1 MSIYRSSSPS
11 PYGPPSPVPSATGL
25 PPSGPGGQIQP
36 GTITYTTSTSPDG
49 RLTYHPF
56 KAVPV
61 SYQTNSGIVSGI
73 QWIPAEATSVI
84 PAGAQPA
91 APVCRTTLCP
101 AISDKEEINQSINQ
115 DFMSSWNRGNSNKDD
130 KALRE
135 WQKDEERRIYK
146 EEKEA
151 KRMKKEKDRQA
162 RERDRAMSGSYSAAA
177 PYGAGAYTNPMNDL
191 ERRMDNVDLSHGRKS
206 SVGEY
211 NSRRRSTYTEAPI
224 AGQPPTSPY
233 QPPIAPPSPIGT
245 AANPGYAPAAGYG
258 VSPYPPVGPTA
269 DPYQR
274 AASPYHG
281 AGPEQAIL
289 SRSRAPSPNPMTGVG
304 AYGPRSRAPS
314 PIPGAFGGPRS
325 RAPSPNPNHPPYATA
340 PQRPRSR
347 AASPL
352 PGTVP
357 AQYGGPGYPQPT
369 YPGAIPRS
377 PHMGGGATL
386 AGPEP
391 PMLPPPDGFSRP
403 ANLAQSY
410 TFFETM
416 KIQDMDD
423 FYDNIPRM
431 PMVLVPHDVY
441 HEDWIR
447 LCQDVALA
455 WGGKLPTTDPNR
467 SSRPSTITAELVDL
481 WNNSFFASRGVEV
494 VLFKGHERRSGQG
507 FGQIERN
514 LPGFGDKSDSDTSDL
529 TSSDS
534 SDQSDDKY
542 GRGGVVV
549 AAAVAIM
556 GHTRIRRG
564 RRWSAKLRRSARTK
578 RRRPVVVLVSAKE
591 HTPFTS
597 PALPRVT
604 GPFPLHIS

>member
-1 MSIYRSSSPS
+1 MSLYRSPSPS
-11 PYGPPSPVPSATGL
+11 PYAPPSPVPGQQPGL
-25 PPSGPGGQIQP
+25 SQAGPGGQIQP

-61 SYQTNSGIVSGI
+61 SYQTNAGVVSGI

-84 PAGAQPA
+84 PAGARPA
-91 APVCRTTLCP
+91 DEGFT
-101 AISDKEEINQSINQ
+101 
-115 DFMSSWNRGNSNKDD
+115 SSWNRGHSNKDD

-135 WQKDEERRIYK
+135 WQKDEERRIHK

-151 KRMKKEKDRQA
+151 KRIKKELRQA
-162 RERDRAMSGSYSAAA
+162 RERDRAMSGSYPTAVPSVAGSVGSING
-177 PYGAGAYTNPMNDL
+177 PYGAYTNPMNDL
-191 ERRMDNVDLSHGRKS
+191 ERRMDNVDLGGARKS
-206 SVGEY
+206 SMSEY
-211 NSRRRSTYTEAPI
+211 GNRRRSTYTEAPI

-233 QPPIAPPSPIGT
+233 QPPMAPPSPIAT

-258 VSPYPPVGPTA
+258 ISPYPPTGPVA
-269 DPYQR
+269 PDPYQR

-281 AGPEQAIL
+281 APEQAIL
-289 SRSRAPSPNPMTGVG
+289 SRSRAPSPNPMAGIGAG

-314 PIPGAFGGPRS
+314 PIPGALFGPRS
-325 RAPSPNPNHPPYATA
+325 RAPSPIPNPAPYP

-357 AQYGGPGYPQPT
+357 GPYAGPGYPQPG
-369 YPGAIPRS
+369 YPGALPRS
-377 PHMGGGATL
+377 PHVGGGAML
-386 AGPEP
+386 AGPEQP
-391 PMLPPPDGFSRP
+391 QMLPPPDGFSRP

-447 LCQDVALA
+447 LCQDLALA
-455 WGGKLPTTDPNR
+455 WGGKLPTTDPSR
-467 SSRPSTITAELVDL
+467 SSRPSVVAAELVEL
-481 WNNSFFASRGVEV
+481 WNTSFFASRGVEL

-507 FGQIERN
+507 IGQIERN
-514 LPGFGDKSDSDTSDL
+514 LPGFGNASDSESSDS

-534 SDQSDDKY
+534 SDLSDDKY
-542 GRGGVVV
+542 GRGGGGGYYGSH
-549 AAAVAIM
+549 ADSKRKKAERKAEKKRKHKEKKA
-556 GHTRIRRG
+556 
-564 RRWSAKLRRSARTK
+564 
-578 RRRPVVVLVSAKE
+578 RRRARE
-591 HTPFTS
+591 RERTY
-597 PALPRVT
+597 ALYITCVAPREY
-604 GPFPLHIS
+604 